1 MPVTLVIMRRR
12 PRAAEGGTG
21 ECGEPDLPAV
31 SFDGPRVVIGRSGSC
46 DLRIP
51 DASVSSRHA
60 SIRAQGAQWAV
71 VDEGSTNGT
80 RVNGE
85 KLGTHSP
92 RPIKSGDTVTIGRVD
107 ITVRIGAAP
116 ASNAQATREL
126 ALALVARSIGDE
138 GAVAAAIVVC
148 AGPDEGARLD
158 LTRDQPRMIG
168 RDPRCALRLTDKAIP
183 PTAIE
188 VVLEAGRVRV
198 SVKDPRVEVR
208 LGERAITDA
217 VTWPD
222 GTEVHLGNTT
232 LVLDDPLARALDQSA
247 HGDDEKL
254 APESI
259 APPPE
264 PVIEAAP
271 VEEVAAAPRPVARRT
286 HDRRGSWRGATLAFE
301 IVAAIV
307 ALVVLAGSIAGLYW
321 LLRK

>member
-138 GAVAAAIVVC
+138 GA
-148 AGPDEGARLD
+148 RLD

-188 VVLEAGRVRV
+188 VVLEARRVRV